1 MPRQRLSVRKI
12 REILRLRCDSR
23 LSARQIARSCG
34 LARSTVAE
42 YLRRAKECGLTWPL
56 PEGLDDIELE
66 RRLFPAIPVASDTQ
80 RPEPNWP
87 LIHKELRR
95 KGVTLNLLWQEYRAV
110 YSDGYQYSW
119 FCEHYRGWAGKVDL
133 VMRQEHR
140 AGEKL
145 FVDYAGQA
153 VGVIDRRT
161 GEVRDAQI
169 FVAVLGASSY
179 AYAEATW
186 TQTLPDWIGS
196 HVRAFTYLG
205 GCPEILVPDN
215 LKSGVT
221 SPHLYEP
228 DLNPTYQDYV
238 MAALMLRKAHKS
250 LRRLCECFSLR
261 NISGTASD
269 VTGSS
274 EKPSTP
280 VLVATVPCLPLVVQ
294 RSRSERWRSPSSQ
307 GRFLR
312 RCESCR
318 GIHAPAK
325 LESY

>member
-221 SPHLYEP
+221 HRAIMISVEAPCSVRPGACWQLSAVGWFVPEP
-228 DLNPTYQDYV
+228 GSATRRFRNRLPVAAAGPTDRDP
-238 MAALMLRKAHKS
+238 A
-250 LRRLCECFSLR
+250 
-261 NISGTASD
+261 
-269 VTGSS
+269 TG
-274 EKPSTP
+274 
-280 VLVATVPCLPLVVQ
+280 
-294 RSRSERWRSPSSQ
+294 
-307 GRFLR
+307 
-312 RCESCR
+312 
-318 GIHAPAK
+318 
-325 LESY
+325 